1 MRILTIL
8 VCLLITACTV
18 QTTMRDGDTEVHERF
33 GEWNVEDAGVD
44 NWVRRWMDRDRTVS
58 FDVQVE
64 QTFGGFY
71 SPFDPPFG
79 SPFASPF
86 DPPPI
91 YSPFFNPH

>member
-18 QTTMRDGDTEVHERF
+18 QTTMRDGDTEVHEKM
-33 GEWNVEDAGVD
+33 GEWNVEDVGVD

-64 QTFGGFY
+64 QTFGGLD
-71 SPFDPPFG
+71 SPFDPPFD
-79 SPFASPF
+79 SPFDSPF
-86 DPPPI
+86 DPPPFD
-91 YSPFFNPH
+91 SPLFNPH

>member
-18 QTTMRDGDTEVHERF
+18 QTTMRDGDTEVYERM
-33 GEWNVEDAGVD
+33 GEWNAEDVGVD

-64 QTFGGFY
+64 QTFGGLD
-71 SPFDPPFG
+71 SPFDSPFGPPFG
-79 SPFASPF
+79 SPF
-86 DPPPI
+86 DPPPFD
-91 YSPFFNPH
+91 SPLSNPH